1 MATREKKARSLTSDS
16 PTPFLLAS
24 TNSGSNTNLT
34 VTTSTSTSSTISP
47 STAGNGTTGNT
58 LTLAETGASGTSGG
72 GSNNGSGGSASAPT
86 TPTSSR
92 KGTIASVHGGSN
104 SSLASTGAATSG
116 SNTSSNTRASLSR
129 QKSKQQL
136 VSSNIGDESGATGEE
151 PLVTGESS
159 SLVPASPSSSTR
171 TTRGGASRETE
182 TSPASAAGAGST
194 SASNISF
201 SSSDVSAS
209 LTSKERDD
217 MMPSP
222 SWSSSSSKDRTK
234 SPAIGARRAAA
245 ATKVATTSTTSTSA
259 SSSASVVVT
268 STISTRADRRH
279 QVKGGLKRAAL
290 LKRKAGRK
298 IIGKPVLGKKGV
310 VRRKLAVAVKAT
322 RAAAA
327 AAAAVENVTEKDSK
341 SIKDEEMIERTTPS
355 LRNGKPRNSDSPVP
369 KRRAAQKSPDNS
381 WPTSPSGKIQR
392 RRSVCVSKLVELDE
406 EPERPTDT
414 DMKTKSFVLDKMS
427 ETFNERK
434 APGGGGVSPAIS
446 ERGGSGSTL
455 RRSTRQRKSTAR
467 DKEEFLSPRLKGAG
481 SGSAIEIK
489 MELVDQCDAGEE
501 EIAVAIES
509 DSISTSLAAAA
520 AAPLTIDTAVVIDD
534 DSIKDGP
541 HSDGTVSIASTSGTG
556 DVAVVVM
563 SAVVASTGELVVEKD
578 ISSSLSPELV
588 SEGVSELSVK
598 ECYGEPAFLE
608 NNLGIEKDPK
618 LGEIVQERFRCDKV
632 SGEDVDKDAS
642 AVACEEL
649 VKVKEEAK
657 EKELEKKE
665 QVPSA
670 TTSGGGGGGGDS
682 GDGDRVDVAGVDG
695 GGSVGDKQ
703 QAANINGK
711 TIECEKEKVIAEDQD
726 IVMVVKEELE
736 PENETQSNVMTEVQE
751 GTSQNA
757 EPMIVDQPVVC
768 EKEDQSDKLD
778 KSECSVSL
786 VEKPKE
792 PIDEEMPE
800 VITVE
805 DKEIELNGATEESA
819 VTVTNDGEAQAEEQS
834 TSLSLIPSVELPTDV
849 VIIDD
854 AEEDEVD
861 STVKELPHTET
872 DCKGSATDGAK
883 SSDSSP
889 NVVDTSSIE
898 STDKRASVSPSTIEG
913 AKINGESGESDATD
927 SDKQSSNQHLQV
939 TAQKHTPSAK
949 QSSPSGTNLGGSRAT
964 TPKPSKTSSASAT
977 SGSSSKES
985 KTKTRT
991 TKEKTKEDEKT
1002 REEKLRQ
1009 EKLRV
1014 EEKVR
1019 EEKLRAERLLQQE
1032 AEQRLKEGS
1041 QKKTKEISKGAV
1053 ENGIEE
1059 EDPTSHAS
1067 NPSSPKQF
1075 DETEKKTESAT
1086 ATESAVKMIS
1096 IGSLSLPA
1104 ITLLKKDN
1112 GVASA
1117 TFDTSSSADS
1127 PAATAVEAEP
1137 VSGKSNRSRS
1147 SSRSSPSGFGR
1158 NSKDEKPPN
1167 KQQAE
1172 SPIPIG
1178 AKSEHTGTAVA
1189 RETSSSNKLE
1199 VSATPSLTVVKIEK
1213 NEDCDE
1219 QHHKDEKKLKDIVL
1233 PVVLLEESDDAAKL
1247 KESHL
1252 KHLGL
1257 LTLQAASEEKQRLAD
1272 LKPATPMTAG
1282 DLLRDDA
1289 AAGGGGASGGGEGW
1303 LADSISKSTGGAAT
1317 GSNSSTVGGRGGN
1330 KSTRTSKDEY
1340 TVSMKTVQQK
1350 GGSGSGRGGE
1360 KRKQQ
1365 RMPLKMTFQKGKGKG
1380 SGRDSSSNGSSGV
1393 SSNGGGGGSG
1403 GSGSSASGY
1412 ATDSGTNNGGD
1423 YYTIH
1428 SNEADHHSSN
1438 SCDGHGHREGGGA
1451 GGRKT
1456 HSRSHTTD
1464 GVNLTEAIGEPPS
1477 TKEVIQKALVI
1488 PEKASSFK
1496 VHPDR
1501 LCQDQCFYC
1510 GGKFGLYDT
1519 PCHIA
1524 AIKSADRQQKILLA
1538 ESKIT
1543 LDSCLCDACFRHV
1556 DRKANCPSQKKKVT
1570 STVTSNEGTSLASTA
1585 TTTTTTTKTTQQQ
1598 STVTPIVIKMTTNKD
1613 GSTSITGQQQQ
1624 QQQPSTVSE
1633 PTHHGVNKVHE
1644 ICAVRHCTANAMQSL
1659 RRRWVMKMKRKIGKH
1674 LDINLDHKPKHGNA
1688 DCVSICNKHYE
1699 QIDHLMIC
1707 AMCTRQLQRNQVY
1720 HMFNNIPQL
1729 ERLIQEQGI
1738 PGVRLSSSEL
1748 VVCKICRY
1756 YANLL
1761 LKPPPDVNPQ
1771 KSQFIANYNRRL
1783 YNARNRNNEPEEVM
1797 IQAVDP
1803 ASVVSCRQSSSNADI
1818 VISDGDEEEAAEEGE
1833 EEEEEEAYPDGATL
1847 ALQQQQQQQQPFQS
1861 VAELFS
1867 IGDNSVSL
1875 RRRVNP
1881 RKSPDVSIV
1890 ENNGSVV
1897 AAAMGDLG
1905 EISILP
1911 ATKPF
1916 NASTTAPQQVR
1927 EDDNIDMTK
1936 VLKSNPNI
1944 SMRELFPG
1952 EEDLGIHVNI
1962 PFSSATMRTPEGW
1975 TKVTTTVQ
1983 YDDSTRALWEELQEP
1998 YGNQSSFLR
2007 HLLLLERYFRNGELV
2022 LSPMAKTNASS
2033 YAEAMQSRLRSYD
2046 NKPSAVSSPPALA
2059 SLSPTASSLAT
2070 GGVQLDKASNI
2081 LQQFS
2086 NSTITIV
2093 PTSRVRGGNKAASVA
2108 DAAGQSA
2115 NSAGLTVT
2123 PQQALLVSEA
2133 TSPPASTPAAPVSLL
2148 KSNNLHLANSHQQ
2161 EQTLAGMKRKISTDG
2176 GTKASIVPA
2185 ATSSPHTSAGA
2196 SKVAKLDEPKG
2207 VGAAATSMPPELI
2220 CLNRKPSVTITTI
2233 PASRPAPT
2241 NQPQQQQSLL
2251 QQQSSTPSLQQE
2263 QQQQQTANQSP
2274 ADKVAATATGTA
2286 NREIIHMPDKL
2297 TEAERRESSRTWRPT
2312 LLAIVPGVTES
2323 LKTEPLYKT
2332 ADGRLLPRLV
2342 QVMSGGKQYHISIN
2356 DYNRMCILRRE
2367 KLIQQQLLSGNKRVP
2382 PGVGP
2387 QQQQQQQTTPNKGS
2401 QTSSPV
2407 ASSPPSVSPAAVTS
2421 IPNLRLSVSSD
2432 GSFTGGPKMVQIPN
2446 QILEQNSLIPLPAAG
2461 TTTPASSSSAGSS
2474 AKQYGG
2480 PTNASGGSVSAKKS
2494 INSSLMVT
2502 MTSANNNNNNLT
2514 KQASNTSGN
2523 SSALKSLSL
2532 PNSTTVY
2539 PMTITANSITLPS
2552 ATGVSMH
2559 PALPVNNQ
2567 ITNPSLLALSQASAL
2582 FAASVTN
2589 ASPAM
2594 SMSSTHHNVQ
2604 MTLNN
2609 SNHNPSAPAVS
2620 SPALPNPLDQLLQ
2633 GGCSSLVSQAQ
2644 LQAFMNAYQSNS
2656 GLGAASSMA
2665 NEHSAAQLL
2674 SKIPKSLTVIPQQK
2688 QRSMSRV
2695 SSNEDQN
2702 SA

>member
-16 PTPFLLAS
+16 PTPFLS
-24 TNSGSNTNLT
+24 GSVNSGSNSNLT
-34 VTTSTSTSSTISP
+34 ATTSTSTSTTISP
-47 STAGNGTTGNT
+47 STTGNGTTGNT
-58 LTLAETGASGTSGG
+58 LTLAETAAGGTSGG
-72 GSNNGSGGSASAPT
+72 SNNSSGICGGGSASAPT

-104 SSLASTGAATSG
+104 SSIASTGAPTSG
-116 SNTSSNTRASLSR
+116 SSTSSNTRASLSR

-136 VSSNIGDESGATGEE
+136 VSSNTGDESSATGEE

-159 SLVPASPSSSTR
+159 SLVTASPSPSTR
-171 TTRGGASRETE
+171 TTRGGTSRDTE
-182 TSPASAAGAGST
+182 TSPASSSGAGST
-194 SASNISF
+194 STNTNTSS

-209 LTSKERDD
+209 VTSKERDD

-245 ATKVATTSTTSTSA
+245 ATKAATTSSTTTSA
-259 SSSASVVVT
+259 SSSSAVVVT

-322 RAAAA
+322 RAASAA
-327 AAAAVENVTEKDSK
+327 AAAAENVEKDSK
-341 SIKDEEMIERTTPS
+341 PIKDEEMIERTTPS

-392 RRSVCVSKLVELDE
+392 RRSVCVSKLIELDDE
-406 EPERPTDT
+406 AERQTDT

-467 DKEEFLSPRLKGAG
+467 DKEEFLSPRLKGTG
-481 SGSAIEIK
+481 SGTAIEIK

-501 EIAVAIES
+501 EIAAAIEPE
-509 DSISTSLAAAA
+509 SITTTVPVATAS
-520 AAPLTIDTAVVIDD
+520 PLTIDTTVVIDD

-556 DVAVVVM
+556 DVAVGAM
-563 SAVVASTGELVVEKD
+563 TAVAASTGELVVEKD
-578 ISSSLSPELV
+578 TSSSLSPELV
-588 SEGVSELSVK
+588 SEGVSEQSVK

-632 SGEDVDKDAS
+632 SGEDVDADAS
-642 AVACEEL
+642 AVVSCEEL
-649 VKVKEEAK
+649 IEVKEEAK
-657 EKELEKKE
+657 ETEQQEND

-670 TTSGGGGGGGDS
+670 TTSGGGDS
-682 GDGDRVDVAGVDG
+682 GDGDRDDVGVDG
-695 GGSVGDKQ
+695 GGSVVDKQ
-703 QAANINGK
+703 QVAAINGT
-711 TIECEKEKVIAEDQD
+711 TIESEKDKVADEDQD
-726 IVMVVKEELE
+726 VVMVVKEELE
-736 PENETQSNVMTEVQE
+736 SEKETQPNEVTEVRE
-751 GTSQNA
+751 DTSQND
-757 EPMIVDQPVVC
+757 EPMIVDQPVV
-768 EKEDQSDKLD
+768 SL

-786 VEKPKE
+786 VGEQKE
-792 PIDEEMPE
+792 SIDEKMAE

-805 DKEIELNGATEESA
+805 DKELELNGAMGES
-819 VTVTNDGEAQAEEQS
+819 TVAITNNAEAQLVEQS
-834 TSLSLIPSVELPTDV
+834 TSLSVIPSVDLPTDV

-854 AEEDEVD
+854 AEEDED
-861 STVKELPHTET
+861 EPLVKKLSQTKA
-872 DCKGSATDGAK
+872 DCKESASDGAK
-883 SSDSSP
+883 SLDSLL
-889 NVVDTSSIE
+889 NVAETSSKE
-898 STDKRASVSPSTIEG
+898 NSGKRASVSPSTIEG
-913 AKINGESGESDATD
+913 AKINGESSESDTTD
-927 SDKQSSNQHLQV
+927 SDKQTSNQQLQV
-939 TAQKHTPSAK
+939 ATQKHTPPPK
-949 QSSPSGTNLGGSRAT
+949 QSSPAATSLGAT
-964 TPKPSKTSSASAT
+964 TPKPSKTSSSSAT
-977 SGSSSKES
+977 TGSSSKEA
-985 KTKTRT
+985 KTKSRT

-1032 AEQRLKEGS
+1032 VEQRLKEDL
-1041 QKKTKEISKGAV
+1041 QKKTKEVSKGTI

-1059 EDPTSHAS
+1059 EESTTQAS
-1067 NPSSPKQF
+1067 NPSSPKRS
-1075 DETEKKTESAT
+1075 DVTEKKTESAT
-1086 ATESAVKMIS
+1086 ATASAVKKIS

-1112 GVASA
+1112 GVTSA
-1117 TFDTSSSADS
+1117 TSDTSITGDSSA
-1127 PAATAVEAEP
+1127 ATVVEAEP
-1137 VSGKSNRSRS
+1137 VSEKSNRSRS
-1147 SSRSSPSGFGR
+1147 SSRSSPSCFGR
-1158 NSKDEKPPN
+1158 TSKEEKPPN
-1167 KQQAE
+1167 KQQPE
-1172 SPIPIG
+1172 SPVPIA
-1178 AKSEHTGTAVA
+1178 AKSEHSGGIKGRDTS
-1189 RETSSSNKLE
+1189 SSSNKLDA
-1199 VSATPSLTVVKIEK
+1199 SATPSLSIVKIEK
-1213 NEDCDE
+1213 NEEGDDGKDE
-1219 QHHKDEKKLKDIVL
+1219 QKLKDIVL
-1233 PVVLLEESDDAAKL
+1233 PVLLLEESDDAAKL

-1272 LKPATPMTAG
+1272 LKPATPLTAG
-1282 DLLRDDA
+1282 DMLRDDA
-1289 AAGGGGASGGGEGW
+1289 AAGGGGASSGGEGW
-1303 LADSISKSTGGAAT
+1303 LADSISKSSGGGAT
-1317 GSNSSTVGGRGGN
+1317 GSNSSTAGGRGGN
-1330 KSTRTSKDEY
+1330 KSTRSSKDEY

-1350 GGSGSGRGGE
+1350 GGSGSGRGSE

-1393 SSNGGGGGSG
+1393 SSNGGGGSSG
-1403 GSGSSASGY
+1403 PGSSASGY

-1438 SCDGHGHREGGGA
+1438 SCDGHGHRESGGA

-1464 GVNLTEAIGEPPS
+1464 GVNLAEAVGEPPS

-1556 DRKANCPSQKKKVT
+1556 DRKANCPSQKKKVS
-1570 STVTSNEGTSLASTA
+1570 STVTSHEGTQAASTA
-1585 TTTTTTTKTTQQQ
+1585 TTTTTTAKTTQQQ

-1624 QQQPSTVSE
+1624 QQQQPSTVSE
-1633 PTHHGVNKVHE
+1633 PTHHGVHKVRE
-1644 ICAVRHCTANAMQSL
+1644 VCAVRHCTANAMQSL

-1674 LDINLDHKPKHGNA
+1674 LDINLEHTPKQGNA
-1688 DCVSICNKHYE
+1688 DYVSICNKHYE

-1761 LKPPPDVNPQ
+1761 LKPPPDVNSQ

-1783 YNARNRNNEPEEVM
+1783 YNARNRNNEHEEVM

-1818 VISDGDEEEAAEEGE
+1818 VISDGDEDDAAEEGE
-1833 EEEEEEAYPDGATL
+1833 EEEDEEVYPDGSTL
-1847 ALQQQQQQQQPFQS
+1847 AVQLQQQQQQQQQTLQS
-1861 VAELFS
+1861 VSELFS

-1875 RRRVNP
+1875 RRRANP
-1881 RKSPDVSIV
+1881 RKSPEVSIV
-1890 ENNGSVV
+1890 ESNGAVV

-1916 NASTTAPQQVR
+1916 SATQQQAR

-2022 LSPMAKTNASS
+2022 LSPMAKTNATS

-2046 NKPSAVSSPPALA
+2046 NKPSASSSPPALA
-2059 SLSPTASSLAT
+2059 SLSPSATSLPA
-2070 GGVQLDKASNI
+2070 GGGQLDKASTI

-2093 PTSRVRGGNKAASVA
+2093 PTTRVRGGNKTASVA
-2108 DAAGQSA
+2108 GAAGQSA
-2115 NSAGLTVT
+2115 NSTGLTVT
-2123 PQQALLVSEA
+2123 PQQQQTLLSEA
-2133 TSPPASTPAAPVSLL
+2133 ASPPASTSAAPVSLL
-2148 KSNNLHLANSHQQ
+2148 KSNNLHLANNSHQQ
-2161 EQTLAGMKRKISTDG
+2161 DQTMGSNLKRKISADG
-2176 GTKASIVPA
+2176 GTKGSLVPTAS
-2185 ATSSPHTSAGA
+2185 SSPHASAGA
-2196 SKVAKLDEPKG
+2196 SKVAKLDDPKG
-2207 VGAAATSMPPELI
+2207 GTAATSMPPELI

-2233 PASRPAPT
+2233 PATRPAPT
-2241 NQPQQQQSLL
+2241 NQPQQSLL
-2251 QQQSSTPSLQQE
+2251 QQQNSTPSLQQE
-2263 QQQQQTANQSP
+2263 QQQTPNQSP
-2274 ADKVAATATGTA
+2274 TEKVAATATGTA

-2382 PGVGP
+2382 PGVGLQQQ
-2387 QQQQQQQTTPNKGS
+2387 QQQQQQQTTPSKGS
-2401 QTSSPV
+2401 HTSSNV
-2407 ASSPPSVSPAAVTS
+2407 ASSPPSVSPAAANS

-2432 GSFTGGPKMVQIPN
+2432 GSFSGGPKMVQIPN
-2446 QILEQNSLIPLPAAG
+2446 QILEQNSLIPLPATG
-2461 TTTPASSSSAGSS
+2461 TAPPATSSSAGSS
-2474 AKQYGG
+2474 AKPYGG
-2480 PTNASGGSVSAKKS
+2480 STNASGGSVSAKKS

-2502 MTSANNNNNNLT
+2502 MTSANSNNNNLT
-2514 KQASNTSGN
+2514 KQQASNNSAN
-2523 SSALKSLSL
+2523 SSALKPLSL

-2559 PALPVNNQ
+2559 PALPGSNQ
-2567 ITNPSLLALSQASAL
+2567 ITNPSLLALSQASAAL
-2582 FAASVTN
+2582 AAAAATATN
-2589 ASPAM
+2589 APPSM
-2594 SMSSTHHNVQ
+2594 SMSSSHHNVQ

-2609 SNHNPSAPAVS
+2609 SNNNLSAPAVS
-2620 SPALPNPLDQLLQ
+2620 SPALINPLDQLLQ

-2644 LQAFMNAYQSNS
+2644 LQAFVNAYNT

-2665 NEHSAAQLL
+2665 NENSAAQLL

>member
-1 MATREKKARSLTSDS
+1 MD
-16 PTPFLLAS
+16 
-24 TNSGSNTNLT
+24 
-34 VTTSTSTSSTISP
+34 
-47 STAGNGTTGNT
+47 
-58 LTLAETGASGTSGG
+58 
-72 GSNNGSGGSASAPT
+72 
-86 TPTSSR
+86 
-92 KGTIASVHGGSN
+92 
-104 SSLASTGAATSG
+104 
-116 SNTSSNTRASLSR
+116 
-129 QKSKQQL
+129 
-136 VSSNIGDESGATGEE
+136 
-151 PLVTGESS
+151 
-159 SLVPASPSSSTR
+159 
-171 TTRGGASRETE
+171 
-182 TSPASAAGAGST
+182 
-194 SASNISF
+194 
-201 SSSDVSAS
+201 
-209 LTSKERDD
+209 
-217 MMPSP
+217 
-222 SWSSSSSKDRTK
+222 
-234 SPAIGARRAAA
+234 
-245 ATKVATTSTTSTSA
+245 
-259 SSSASVVVT
+259 
-268 STISTRADRRH
+268 
-279 QVKGGLKRAAL
+279 
-290 LKRKAGRK
+290 
-298 IIGKPVLGKKGV
+298 
-310 VRRKLAVAVKAT
+310 
-322 RAAAA
+322 
-327 AAAAVENVTEKDSK
+327 
-341 SIKDEEMIERTTPS
+341 
-355 LRNGKPRNSDSPVP
+355 
-369 KRRAAQKSPDNS
+369 
-381 WPTSPSGKIQR
+381 
-392 RRSVCVSKLVELDE
+392 
-406 EPERPTDT
+406 
-414 DMKTKSFVLDKMS
+414 
-427 ETFNERK
+427 
-434 APGGGGVSPAIS
+434 
-446 ERGGSGSTL
+446 
-455 RRSTRQRKSTAR
+455 
-467 DKEEFLSPRLKGAG
+467 
-481 SGSAIEIK
+481 IK

-509 DSISTSLAAAA
+509 EALSTSV
-520 AAPLTIDTAVVIDD
+520 APLTIDTAVVIDD

-541 HSDGTVSIASTSGTG
+541 RSDGTASIASIASTSGTG
-556 DVAVVVM
+556 DVAVVVL
-563 SAVVASTGELVVEKD
+563 AAAGAASTGELVVEKD
-578 ISSSLSPELV
+578 TSSSLSPELV

-632 SGEDVDKDAS
+632 SGEDVNADAS
-642 AVACEEL
+642 AVVACVEL

-657 EKELEKKE
+657 EEQEEKD

-670 TTSGGGGGGGDS
+670 AATSGGGGDS
-682 GDGDRVDVAGVDG
+682 GNGDRDHVADIDG

-703 QAANINGK
+703 QVTAINGK
-711 TIECEKEKVIAEDQD
+711 AIESEKVKEADEDQD
-726 IVMVVKEELE
+726 VVMVVKEELE
-736 PENETQSNVMTEVQE
+736 QEKEATEVTE
-751 GTSQNA
+751 VREDTSQND

-768 EKEDQSDKLD
+768 EKADQSDKPD

-786 VEKPKE
+786 VEEQKQ

-805 DKEIELNGATEESA
+805 DKESEMNGATVESA
-819 VTVTNDGEAQAEEQS
+819 VAVTIEESDTQAEEQS
-834 TSLSLIPSVELPTDV
+834 TSLPVLSSVELPTDV

-854 AEEDEVD
+854 AEEDED
-861 STVKELPHTET
+861 GPVKELPPANA
-872 DCKGSATDGAK
+872 DCKDSASEMVK
-883 SSDSSP
+883 SSDSLP

-898 STDKRASVSPSTIEG
+898 STDKRASVSPSTVEG

-927 SDKQSSNQHLQV
+927 SDKQSSNQQLQV
-939 TAQKHTPSAK
+939 AAQKQSPPPK
-949 QSSPSGTNLGGSRAT
+949 QSSPASLGGSRAT
-964 TPKPSKTSSASAT
+964 TPKPGKSSSSSA
-977 SGSSSKES
+977 GGNSKES

-1032 AEQRLKEGS
+1032 AEQRLKEGL
-1041 QKKTKEISKGAV
+1041 QKKTKEVPKGAV
-1053 ENGIEE
+1053 ENGVEE
-1059 EDPTSHAS
+1059 EEPASHAS
-1067 NPSSPKQF
+1067 NPPSPKQS
-1075 DETEKKTESAT
+1075 DETDKKTESAT
-1086 ATESAVKMIS
+1086 AAESAVKMIS

-1112 GVASA
+1112 GVTAA
-1117 TFDTSSSADS
+1117 TSDTSSSSDS
-1127 PAATAVEAEP
+1127 SAATVVEAEL
-1137 VSGKSNRSRS
+1137 VSGKTNRSRS
-1147 SSRSSPSGFGR
+1147 SSRSSPSFFGR
-1158 NSKDEKPPN
+1158 TSKEEKPPN

-1172 SPIPIG
+1172 SPVPI
-1178 AKSEHTGTAVA
+1178 ATKSETAGTATA
-1189 RETSSSNKLE
+1189 RDTSSGSSNKLE
-1199 VSATPSLTVVKIEK
+1199 ASTDPSLSMVKIEK
-1213 NEDCDE
+1213 NEEGDDE
-1219 QHHKDEKKLKDIVL
+1219 QQRKDELKLKDVVL
-1233 PVVLLEESDDAAKL
+1233 PLVLLEESDDAAKL

-1272 LKPATPMTAG
+1272 LKPATPLTAG
-1282 DLLRDDA
+1282 DMMREEAA
-1289 AAGGGGASGGGEGW
+1289 AAGAGGSGEGW
-1303 LADSISKSTGGAAT
+1303 LADPISKSTSGAAT
-1317 GSNSSTVGGRGGN
+1317 GSNSSTAGGRGGN
-1330 KSTRTSKDEY
+1330 KSTRSSKDEY

-1350 GGSGSGRGGE
+1350 GGTGSGRGGE

-1393 SSNGGGGGSG
+1393 SSNGGGAGGG
-1403 GSGSSASGY
+1403 TGSSASGY

-1438 SCDGHGHREGGGA
+1438 SSDGHGHRESGGA

-1464 GVNLTEAIGEPPS
+1464 GVNLAEAIGEPPS

-1570 STVTSNEGTSLASTA
+1570 STVTSNEGTSSASTV
-1585 TTTTTTTKTTQQQ
+1585 TTATTTKTTQQQ

-1624 QQQPSTVSE
+1624 QQPGAASE
-1633 PTHHGVNKVHE
+1633 PTHHGVNKVRE

-1674 LDINLDHKPKHGNA
+1674 LDINFEHMPKQGNA
-1688 DCVSICNKHYE
+1688 DYVSICNKHYE

-1783 YNARNRNNEPEEVM
+1783 YNARHRNNEPEEVM

-1803 ASVVSCRQSSSNADI
+1803 ASVVSCRQSSSTADI
-1818 VISDGDEEEAAEEGE
+1818 VISDGDEEEAGEEGE
-1833 EEEEEEAYPDGATL
+1833 EEEEEEVYPNASTL
-1847 ALQQQQQQQQPFQS
+1847 SLQQQQQQQQQSFQAVS
-1861 VAELFS
+1861 ELFS

-1875 RRRVNP
+1875 RRRANL
-1881 RKSPDVSIV
+1881 RKSPEVSIV
-1890 ENNGSVV
+1890 ENNGAVV

-1911 ATKPF
+1911 ATKSF
-1916 NASTTAPQQVR
+1916 TATTAQQQQQQVR

-2022 LSPMAKTNASS
+2022 LSPLAKTNATS

-2046 NKPSAVSSPPALA
+2046 NKPSAPSSPPALA
-2059 SLSPTASSLAT
+2059 SLSPSTSAHVLPT
-2070 GGVQLDKASNI
+2070 GAGQLEKASNI

-2093 PTSRVRGGNKAASVA
+2093 PTTRVRGGTKAATVP
-2108 DAAGQSA
+2108 GQSA

-2123 PQQALLVSEA
+2123 PQQQHQHLLSEA
-2133 TSPPASTPAAPVSLL
+2133 ASPPALTPAAPVSLL
-2148 KSNNLHLANSHQQ
+2148 KSNNLHLANNSHQQ
-2161 EQTLAGMKRKISTDG
+2161 DQTMGSNLKRKISVDG
-2176 GTKASIVPA
+2176 GTKASLVPVA
-2185 ATSSPHTSAGA
+2185 SSSPHASAGA
-2196 SKVAKLDEPKG
+2196 SKVAKLDDPKG
-2207 VGAAATSMPPELI
+2207 TAASSMPPELI

-2233 PASRPAPT
+2233 PPTRPAPA

-2251 QQQSSTPSLQQE
+2251 QQQQSSTLSLQQE
-2263 QQQQQTANQSP
+2263 QQQQTVNQSP
-2274 ADKVAATATGTA
+2274 TDKVVATATGPA

-2387 QQQQQQQTTPNKGS
+2387 QQQQQQLQQQTTPNKGS
-2401 QTSSPV
+2401 HSSSPV
-2407 ASSPPSVSPAAVTS
+2407 ASSPPSVSPAAVATGNT

-2446 QILEQNSLIPLPAAG
+2446 QILEQNSLIPLPATGSA
-2461 TTTPASSSSAGSS
+2461 PSVSSAGSS
-2474 AKQYGG
+2474 AKPYGGG
-2480 PTNASGGSVSAKKS
+2480 PTSASGGSVSAKKS

-2514 KQASNTSGN
+2514 KQASNASGN
-2523 SSALKSLSL
+2523 SSALKPLSL

-2552 ATGVSMH
+2552 STGVSMH
-2559 PALPVNNQ
+2559 PGLPANNQ
-2567 ITNPSLLALSQASAL
+2567 ITNPSLLALSQASAAL
-2582 FAASVTN
+2582 VAAAATATTAPPS
-2589 ASPAM
+2589 M
-2594 SMSSTHHNVQ
+2594 SMSTGHHNVQ
-2604 MTLNN
+2604 MTLNSSN
-2609 SNHNPSAPAVS
+2609 SNNSLSAPAVS
-2620 SPALPNPLDQLLQ
+2620 SPALINPLDQLLQ

-2644 LQAFMNAYQSNS
+2644 LQAFVHAYSNA
-2656 GLGAASSMA
+2656 GLGAASGMT
-2665 NEHSAAQLL
+2665 NENSAAQLL